1 MGAFDE
7 AGYAPIRPLLEDGTV
22 SEIMI
27 NGLGAVFVE
36 RDGRLEYSDCRITS
50 DRELNFLVETILR
63 PTGRRLD
70 AERPYVDGR
79 LPDGSRV
86 NVVASPL
93 AVDGT
98 SVTIRKMARGLANL
112 GDLVANG
119 TLSRGMAKFLQD
131 AIVERKNLV
140 FSGGTGS
147 GKTTLL
153 GLLSQAIDER
163 ERLVVIED
171 TTELSFSQPNVVR
184 LEARRSNVE
193 GSGEV
198 TSEDLLRNAL
208 RMRPSRV
215 IMGELRGPDA
225 YEFLQAL
232 ATGHD
237 GGLAVLHAGTSQG
250 AISRLLSL
258 ASASRVQL
266 PLWALKEIIGRELDY
281 VVQVARLTSGQRV
294 VSQIS
299 GVFECSENGFR
310 IEDRFRFD
318 AESGKFLEH

>member
-27 NGLGAVFVE
+27 NGLGTVFVE
-36 RDGRLEYSDCRITS
+36 RGGRLESSDCRIGS
-50 DRELNFLVETILR
+50 DRELSFLVETILR

-86 NVVASPL
+86 NVVAAPL

-98 SVTIRKMARGLANL
+98 SVTIRKMARGLGNL

-119 TLSRGMAKFLQD
+119 TMSRAMAKFLRD
-131 AIVERKNLV
+131 ATVERKNLV

-153 GLLSQAIDER
+153 GLLAQSIDER

-171 TTELSFSQPNVVR
+171 TTELSFTQSNVVR

-193 GSGEV
+193 GGGEV

-215 IMGELRGPDA
+215 IMGELRGADA

-237 GGLAVLHAGTSQG
+237 GGLAVLHAGSSQG

-258 ASASRVQL
+258 ASAGRVQL
-266 PLWALKEIIGRELDY
+266 PLWALKEIIGRELNY
-281 VVQVARLTSGQRV
+281 VVQVARLPGGQRV
-294 VSQIS
+294 VSQITE
-299 GVFECSENGFR
+299 VEECEERGYSLADKFR
-310 IEDRFRFD
+310 YDV
-318 AESGKFLEH
+318 AEGCFQEL